1 MTKCDWVILGSS
13 WGHPGGKVRKGQE
26 RSGKVIEGHGRSY
39 SNTRCVNCNNTR
51 KVMGGG
57 GGL

>member
-1 MTKCDWVILGSS
+1 MFLGRS
-13 WGHPGGKVRKGQE
+13 GKVRKGQG
-26 RSGKVIEGHGRSY
+26 RSEKVMKGHGRSY
-39 SNTRCVNCNNTR
+39 SNTRCVNGNNTR